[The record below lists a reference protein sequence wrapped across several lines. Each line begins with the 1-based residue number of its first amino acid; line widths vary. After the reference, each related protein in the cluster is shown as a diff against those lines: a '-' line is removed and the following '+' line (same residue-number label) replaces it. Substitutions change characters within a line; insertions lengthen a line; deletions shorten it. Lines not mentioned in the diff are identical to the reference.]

1 MRKKKQL
8 SLTITWSSEVPQPLL
23 ALIDLMHFFNARAL
37 VNKMLSTLSGKH
49 YIDAGFT
56 VLGFVDGH
64 QILSAAEPLTGPSS
78 GL

>member
-1 MRKKKQL
+1 
-8 SLTITWSSEVPQPLL
+8 L